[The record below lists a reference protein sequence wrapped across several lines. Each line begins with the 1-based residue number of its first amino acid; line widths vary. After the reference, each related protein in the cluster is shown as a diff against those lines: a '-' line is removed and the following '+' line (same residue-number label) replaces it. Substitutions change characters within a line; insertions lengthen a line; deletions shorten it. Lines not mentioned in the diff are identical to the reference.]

1 MAIGLL
7 LGEKHSFMHDLESF
21 FWVILWI
28 CIHYDGP
35 GMSRVVRKFEIWNYV
50 DTEELANLKKG
61 IIAHEGD
68 FIHMT
73 DEHFSDFYKP
83 LSPWVNRL
91 RKIVFP
97 NGGRWEEEDKGLY
110 SRMKTMLKAAC
121 KDPEVL
127 TQ

>member
-1 MAIGLL
+1 MFHTLTSKEWLNIYA
-7 LGEKHSFMHDLESF
+7 D
-21 FWVILWI
+21 
-28 CIHYDGP
+28 YDGP
-35 GMSRVVRKFEIWNYV
+35 SMSRVVRNFEKWNYV

-61 IIAHEGD
+61 IVAHEGE

-83 LSPWVNRL
+83 LSPWVTRL

-110 SRMKTMLKAAC
+110 SRMKTRL
-121 KDPEVL
+121 
-127 TQ
+127 